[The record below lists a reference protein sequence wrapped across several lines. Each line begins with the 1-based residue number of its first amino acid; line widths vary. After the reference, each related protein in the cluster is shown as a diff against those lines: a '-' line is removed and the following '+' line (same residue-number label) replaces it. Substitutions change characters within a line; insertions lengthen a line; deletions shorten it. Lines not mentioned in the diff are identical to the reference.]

1 MQVGDL
7 VLLQPAIYGLENIGI
22 ITAVDENRVVT
33 MYFVQFFDTDEDG
46 DDITDWYTDQDLEVV
61 CK

>member
-46 DDITDWYTDQDLEVV
+46 DDITDWYTDRDLEVV
-61 CK
+61 CE

>member
-46 DDITDWYTDQDLEVV
+46 DDITDWYTDVDLGVV
-61 CK
+61 T

>member
-7 VLLQPAIYGLENIGI
+7 VLLQPAIYGFENIGI

-46 DDITDWYTDQDLEVV
+46 DDITDWYTDVDLGVV
-61 CK
+61 T

>member
-61 CK
+61 CE